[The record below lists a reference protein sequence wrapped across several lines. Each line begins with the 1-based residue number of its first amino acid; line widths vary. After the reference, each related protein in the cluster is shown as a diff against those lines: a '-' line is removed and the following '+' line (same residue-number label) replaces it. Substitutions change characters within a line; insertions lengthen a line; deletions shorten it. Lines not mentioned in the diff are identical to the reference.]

1 MDEEFD
7 TEIYEMQMQ
16 DALEALGREF
26 GRVRSGRASPG
37 LVDKVAVEAYGSEM
51 PMDQVA
57 TISVPEARTIVI
69 QPFDKGNLSNIE
81 RAIHKANLGVTPN
94 NDGHIVRLNLPAL
107 TEERRREYVKGVKA
121 KAEEA
126 KISIRQARR
135 DALEELKKADFPE
148 DHQKRIEDEVQKM
161 TDKFSDKIDNA
172 TKAKEKEL
180 MEV

>member
-7 TEIYEMQMQ
+7 VDIFELQMQ
-16 DALEALGREF
+16 DAIDALGREF
-26 GRVRSGRASPG
+26 GRIRSGRASPS
-37 LVDKVAVEAYGSEM
+37 LVDKVMVEAYGSEM

-81 RAIHKANLGVTPN
+81 RSIHKANLGVAPN
-94 NDGHIVRLNLPAL
+94 NDGNVVRLNLPAL
-107 TEERRREYVKGVKA
+107 TEERRRDFVKVVKS
-121 KAEEA
+121 KAEDA
-126 KISIRQARR
+126 KVSIRQARR

-148 DHQKRIEDEVQKM
+148 DHHKRIEDEIQKL
-161 TDKFSDKIDNA
+161 TDKFTEKIDTA

>member
-94 NDGHIVRLNLPAL
+94 NDGHVVRPNLPAL
-107 TEERRREYVKGVKA
+107 TEERRREYVKVVKA

>member
-94 NDGHIVRLNLPAL
+94 NDGHVVRLNLPAL
-107 TEERRREYVKGVKA
+107 TEERRREYVKVVKG

-135 DALEELKKADFPE
+135 DALEELKKADFPK

-161 TDKFSDKIDNA
+161 TDKFTDKIDNA